1 MPVPSPR
8 NKILPARGLYADLL
22 ANVASLLEGEICYAT
37 DQDTIYF
44 KEGGVLVP
52 VGSQSSVTSVNTQT
66 GDVVLATSDL
76 ANDSGYITS
85 AEAPVQP
92 GDIPTVPTVVSAFTN
107 DSGYITAADV
117 PPAYDD
123 SAIDAR
129 LTSVEGIA
137 GTAIQPGV
145 VNPVYFVNQAA
156 FPDAA
161 TSHGA
166 VAHSHA
172 DGAMFFAHGGAWNR
186 MANASDISPVN
197 NLDVDALPLLP

>member
-22 ANVASLLEGEICYAT
+22 ANVSSLLEGEICYAT

-44 KEGGVLVP
+44 KEGGVLVAT
-52 VGSQSSVTSVNTQT
+52 SSESAVNSVN
-66 GDVVLATSDL
+66 GKIGEVVLTTSDL

-92 GDIPTVPTVVSAFTN
+92 GDLPTVPENVSAFTN
-107 DSGYITAADV
+107 DSGYITSADV
-117 PPAYDD
+117 PPSYDD

-129 LTSVEGIA
+129 LTTVEGVA
-137 GTAIQPGV
+137 GTAIQPGT

-156 FPDAA
+156 FPDAVA
-161 TSHGA
+161 NHGA

-172 DGAMFFAHGGAWNR
+172 DGAMYFAHGGGWQR
-186 MANASDISPVN
+186 MANEADIPPVN
-197 NLDVDALPLLP
+197 DLSLAALPELP